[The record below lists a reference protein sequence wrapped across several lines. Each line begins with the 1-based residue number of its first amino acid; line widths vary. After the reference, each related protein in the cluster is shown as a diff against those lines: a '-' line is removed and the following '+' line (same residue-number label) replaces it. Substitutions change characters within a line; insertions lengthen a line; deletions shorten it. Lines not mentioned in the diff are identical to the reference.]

1 MNWNLIAD
9 ITSLTLILVGSLL
22 IFSAAVGVVRF
33 KDTMSRVHAVTK
45 PQTTGLLLTLVG
57 SFIRVVGSPEFEV
70 SHRSDLGIL
79 VVLGIF
85 AAMTNPVTAQR
96 LSRIARREGLYGAD
110 EDMSRND
117 RPAGKSMRRGN
128 SR

>member
-9 ITSLTLILVGSLL
+9 ITSLTLILVGSLF

-33 KDTMSRVHAVTK
+33 KDTMSRVHAVSK

-85 AAMTNPVTAQR
+85 AAMTTPVTAQR

>member
-85 AAMTNPVTAQR
+85 AAMTTPVTAQR
-96 LSRIARREGLYGAD
+96 LSRIARREGLYAAD
-110 EDMSRND
+110 ENMSRND